1 MNRKA
6 LGLIGLLIVASL
18 ILSACQQAAPAATEA
33 ATTEAPQEAA
43 SIRLQLQWVAQ
54 SQFAGYY
61 AAKAEGY
68 YEDEGLDVTI
78 LEGAPDITPQQ
89 VCANGGAEVCI
100 AWTPKAL
107 QSREQGAD
115 LVNISQVFQRSG
127 TLSVA
132 FADSGIQSVEDFKGK
147 RVGVWDFGNEHE
159 VFAALRKFGIDP
171 ENPDD
176 VTIKIQ
182 PFDMTLLLTNEIDAA
197 EAMTY
202 NEYAQVLEQVN
213 PATGELYQPEDLVVI
228 NYNDVGTAM
237 LQDALWATESWL
249 GQAGNEDVATR
260 FLRAS
265 YKGWIFC
272 RDNFDACVAH
282 VLAAGPTLG
291 ESHMR
296 WQLNE
301 INKLIWPSP
310 NGIGQM
316 DKTLFDQTVAVALEG
331 KVLTKAPDAGAY
343 RTDLSAKALERL
355 EGDTKGAGFT
365 PITVEVK
372 PGGE

>member
-1 MNRKA
+1 MKRSA
-6 LGLIGLLIVASL
+6 FQIVCLTVLMGLVLA
-18 ILSACQQAAPAATEA
+18 ACTTPAATTA
-33 ATTEAPQEAA
+33 APEPTAAAPTP
-43 SIRLQLQWVAQ
+43 IRLQLQWVAQ

-61 AAKAEGY
+61 AAQAEGY
-68 YEDEGLDVTI
+68 YKAEGLEVTI
-78 LEGAPDITPQQ
+78 LEGAPEITPQQ
-89 VCANGGAEVCI
+89 VCANGGADICI

-127 TLSVA
+127 TLEVS
-132 FADSGIQSVEDFKGK
+132 FASKGINSVEDLRGK

-159 VFAALRKFGIDP
+159 VFAALRKAGIDP
-171 ENPDD
+171 EKD

-182 PFDMTLLLTNEIDAA
+182 PFDMTLLLSDEIDAA

-213 PATGELYQPEDLVVI
+213 PATGELYKPEDLHVI
-228 NYNDVGTAM
+228 NFNDVGTAM

-249 GQAGNEDVATR
+249 EKEGSEETTVK
-260 FLRAS
+260 FLRAT

-272 RDNFDACVAH
+272 RDNFDACVQH
-282 VLAAGPTLG
+282 VLDAGPTLG

-301 INKLIWPSP
+301 INKLVWPSP

-316 DKTLFDQTVAVALEG
+316 DKALFDQTVAVALEG

-343 RTDLSAKALERL
+343 RTDLSAKALEGL
-355 EGDTKGAGFT
+355 SGDTKGANFT
-365 PITVEVK
+365 PITVELK